1 MLASIAKRIAQM
13 ILTLILASTVI
24 FVLIHLSGDPTQGF
38 MPAGASPEVRAATR
52 ARIGLDDPLPQ
63 QYLKFLANGLTGD
76 FGDSWRDRQPAL
88 DAVLDRLPA
97 TLILGGTALTVAIV
111 GGTVIGVISASRR
124 SNLLLN
130 TVKVIP
136 IAGQAVPT
144 FWLGAMFML
153 LFAVRLGW
161 LPSSGNA
168 TPAALVLPAMT
179 LAAHPGSIIARLIS
193 TGMRDLART
202 DFVRTANSKG
212 LPSRTIAVRHVLPN
226 AILPVLAYVGLQA
239 GFLIGGAVVIESV
252 FAWPGIGRLALQ
264 SAVQHDLP
272 VIHAFV
278 VITAIG
284 VILINLV
291 VDLVSL
297 VIDPR
302 QRTGE
307 AGRLLANG

>member
-52 ARIGLDDPLPQ
+52 ARLGLDDPLPQ
-63 QYLKFLANGLTGD
+63 QYLRFLANGLTGD

-212 LPSRTIAVRHVLPN
+212 LPGRTIAVRHVLPN

-297 VIDPR
+297 LIDPR

-307 AGRLLANG
+307 AGRLLPNG